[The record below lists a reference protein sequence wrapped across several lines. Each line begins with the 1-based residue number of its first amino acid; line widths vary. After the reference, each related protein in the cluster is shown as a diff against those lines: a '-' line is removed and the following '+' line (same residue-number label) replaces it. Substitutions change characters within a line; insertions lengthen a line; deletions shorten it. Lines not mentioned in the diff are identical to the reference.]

1 MNPIL
6 PCVLLASLG
15 LLVGCSDD
23 PANWPRD
30 EFTAKGWSQAAD
42 EKRYVYVRDLIDN
55 RRLIGLTLDQVEALL
70 GPPVDRSDKDGRI
83 VYLVKEGSRTSMD
96 FIELLDIRTDR
107 GGKVTNVFVRG
118 D

>member
-1 MNPIL
+1 MHGL
-6 PCVLLASLG
+6 DRRVLLASLG

-30 EFTAKGWSQAAD
+30 KFTAKGWSQAAD

-83 VYLVKEGSRTSMD
+83 VYLVKEGSWTSMD
-96 FIELLDIRTDR
+96 FIELLDIRTDSS
-107 GGKVTNVFVRG
+107 GKVNTVGVRG